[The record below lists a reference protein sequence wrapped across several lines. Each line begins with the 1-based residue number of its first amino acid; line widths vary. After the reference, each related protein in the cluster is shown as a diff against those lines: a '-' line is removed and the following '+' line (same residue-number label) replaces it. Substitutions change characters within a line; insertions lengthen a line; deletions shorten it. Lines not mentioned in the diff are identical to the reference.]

1 MAKSFDSY
9 FVDEVK
15 RIFRARVVQK
25 DVQAVPLPKEAGGTL
40 DAELLDTTQGMESYL
55 GSMHN
60 CIAKKGFFRPKEL
73 APNEISQEGY
83 DMLAQVVNTQGVTP
97 QLEEVVTALA
107 EQNKI
112 GKELVTDLLGGIEN
126 LKRLLSQDTK
136 KWYVS
141 GKDLYQIKGIPED
154 IPYYNQLNGE
164 LVFKP
169 PVGVK
174 VEKRV
179 YSVLKGDFKRD
190 ADGNYITETVT
201 KGTGSIYICTP
212 KSLQLPYNYKSKA
225 GYTYV
230 DFYRDSNNKK
240 VFVYAIPKR
249 FVYPIQQLAL
259 VITKRTQI
267 KAFEM
272 VPYNTW
278 MYGKVALCLIPYN
291 PKEHYELHSTK
302 VLATAYGYDV
312 DSVYEKNFKDKVD
325 KIISVW
331 IKSNVI
337 GKPEDFEMEDDWG
350 ESMNLIIDQSK
361 VALKKSEYKGISDK
375 NLIEQNEEAMRSND
389 VFEESELGEPK
400 SKSEDDIDDFFGD
413 GDDDDDDW
421 GWL

>member
-15 RIFRARVVQK
+15 RILKARVVQK
-25 DVQAVPLPKEAGGTL
+25 DVQAVPLPKEAGGDL
-40 DAELLDTTQGMESYL
+40 DTELLDTMQGMESYL
-55 GSMHN
+55 GSIHN
-60 CIAKKGFFRPKEL
+60 CIAKKGLFRPKEL

-83 DMLAQVVNTQGVTP
+83 DLLAQAVNTQGVTP

-112 GKELVTDLLGGIEN
+112 GKELATDLLGGIEN
-126 LKRLLSQDTK
+126 LKRVQSQSVK
-136 KWYVS
+136 NWYVS

-154 IPYYNQLNGE
+154 VPYYNQLNGE

-190 ADGNYITETVT
+190 ADGNYITTTVT

-230 DFYRDSNNKK
+230 DFYKDSNNKK
-240 VFVYAIPKR
+240 VFVYAIPKQ

-259 VITKRTQI
+259 VITKRTKI

-278 MYGKVALCLIPYN
+278 IYGKVALCVIPYN
-291 PKEHYELHSTK
+291 PKEQYALHSTK

-331 IKSNVI
+331 IKANVI

-361 VALKKSEYKGISDK
+361 VTLKKSEYKGISEK
-375 NLIEQNEEAMRSND
+375 NLIEQNEEALRSND

-400 SKSEDDIDDFFGD
+400 SKSDDDIDDFFG
-413 GDDDDDDW
+413 GSADDEDDW
-421 GWL
+421 SWL

>member
-1 MAKSFDSY
+1 MGKTFDSY
-9 FVDEVK
+9 FADEVRRFVK
-15 RIFRARVVQK
+15 ARVVQK
-25 DVQAVPLPKEAGGTL
+25 DIQAVPLPKEAGGTL
-40 DAELLDTTQGMESYL
+40 DPDVLASTQGLERYL
-55 GSMHN
+55 GNLHA

-73 APNEISQEGY
+73 APNEISEQGY
-83 DMLAQVVNTQGVTP
+83 DAIAQVVNTQGLTP
-97 QLEEVVTALA
+97 QLRDTVNDIIG
-107 EQNKI
+107 QNQI
-112 GKELVTDLLGGIEN
+112 GKELATDLLGMLDTIEQQQ
-126 LKRLLSQDTK
+126 KAEK
-136 KWYVS
+136 KTWYVS

-201 KGTGSIYICTP
+201 KGTGSIYICTTQ
-212 KSLQLPYNYKSKA
+212 SLQLPYNYKSKA

-230 DFYRDSNNKK
+230 DFYRDTNGKK

-278 MYGKVALCLIPYN
+278 MYGKVALCVIPYN
-291 PKEHYELHSTK
+291 PKEKYELHSTK

-312 DSVYEKNFKDKVD
+312 DSVYEKNFKEKVD
-325 KIISVW
+325 KILIVW
-331 IKSNVI
+331 IKANVI
-337 GKPEDFEMEDDWG
+337 GKPEDYEMEGDWG
-350 ESMNLIIDQSK
+350 ESLNLIIDPSK
-361 VALKKSEYKGISDK
+361 VTLKKSEYKGISSK
-375 NLIEQNEEAMRSND
+375 NLVEENEEALHSND
-389 VFEESELGEPK
+389 VFEESELGDPNTK
-400 SKSEDDIDDFFGD
+400 ANEDDDWLSDSD
-413 GDDDDDDW
+413 GDDNDDW
-421 GWL
+421 GWF